1 MRQGPPADRN
11 NTGIVMCGR
20 PDFAP
25 GRGEAGRSSTRR
37 CGRGALSRRA
47 NSEEEVVRFVIAGV
61 LRRYAPPPVLLSLA
75 VLNGLAVG
83 APSMAQPVEEEI
95 IITAPGGA
103 AATEA
108 QRFPGN
114 VQAAT
119 DEDLRASG
127 ALNLSDFMRQNLG
140 SVHINDAQSNP
151 YQPEL
156 FYRGFGSSSLLGF
169 PQGISVYLDGV
180 RRNELFGD
188 VINWDTVP
196 DAAMSRL
203 ELIPGSNPLF
213 GLNTL
218 GGAISMQSKSGFTHP
233 GIRAEA
239 YGGSFGRFAL
249 QAETGSDRDGRAW
262 YLTAEGFTEDGWRDF
277 SGSELGQAFGKY
289 SFQGENVDTDL
300 ALTLTDS
307 ELRGNGAAPEA
318 LLAVAGREAIFT
330 HPDITENRLAQ
341 FNLRSAWAAGARTTV
356 TGIAYYRDTDTD
368 TFNGDGSDYEECE
381 SPENAGLVCEEEDD
395 GEQPVFDQFGN
406 PIAATEDVE
415 GATENSSETSQYA
428 LGGSLQAFSDVMLGD
443 RTHRILYGGSLD
455 YGDASF
461 GQRTEL
467 ARLSEDRGTV
477 GSGFID
483 RASVTDVDTGIFH
496 GGLFVSDS
504 FALSD
509 QFDLTLSARYN
520 YTDIKLRDQLDDTD
534 DGVDDDDG
542 DAAADDDADGSS
554 LTGDHSFDRLNP
566 AIAFS
571 WYPRDRF
578 TVFGSYAESS
588 RAPTPAELTCAN
600 PDDPCR
606 LPNAFVDDPPLEQVV
621 TRTVELGVRG
631 DTAGGLRWSA
641 ALFNAVNEDDILF
654 ISDGSSTSRGFFD
667 NVGDTRRRG
676 LEFSLTG
683 SAGPVRYG
691 AHYTYINA
699 EFRDAFL
706 VNSPNHPLR
715 DPDNPDQPAPE
726 ALVVTPGNRIPGVPE
741 HLLRLNAAWDINDR
755 FTLGADMVAQSDQFF
770 RGDESNTADPLDG
783 FAIFNLNAT
792 YRFNPRAELFARVN
806 NLFDTEYETFGV
818 FGEPEEVLGPAF
830 AGARRFVGPGAP
842 FGAWIGLRMN
852 F

>member
-1 MRQGPPADRN
+1 M
-11 NTGIVMCGR
+11 
-20 PDFAP
+20 
-25 GRGEAGRSSTRR
+25 
-37 CGRGALSRRA
+37 
-47 NSEEEVVRFVIAGV
+47 RFVIAGV
-61 LRRYAPPPVLLSLA
+61 RRHCAPPPVLLSLA

-103 AATEA
+103 ATTEA

-140 SVHINDAQSNP
+140 SVHINDAQNNP

-169 PQGISVYLDGV
+169 PQGISVYVDGV

-188 VINWDTVP
+188 VVNWDTIP
-196 DAAMSRL
+196 DSAVSRL
-203 ELIPGSNPLF
+203 ELVPGSNPLF

-218 GGAISMQSKSGFTHP
+218 GGAIAMQSKSGFTHP
-233 GIRAEA
+233 GTRVEA

-249 QAETGSDRDGRAW
+249 QAETGADRGDRAW

-277 SGSELGQAFGKY
+277 SDSELGQAFGKY

-307 ELRGNGAAPEA
+307 ELRGNGAAPEE
-318 LLAVAGREAIFT
+318 LLAVEGREAVFT

-341 FNLRSAWAAGARTTV
+341 FNLRSSWVASERTTL
-356 TGIAYYRDTDTD
+356 TGIAYYRSTDTE

-381 SPENAGLVCEEEDD
+381 SPENEGLVCEEEDD
-395 GEQPVFDQFGN
+395 GEELVFDQFGN
-406 PIAATEDVE
+406 PVAATEDVE

-428 LGGSLQAFSDVMLGD
+428 LGGSLQAFSDVVIGA
-443 RTHRILYGGSLD
+443 RNHRILYGASID
-455 YGDASF
+455 YGDANF
-461 GQRTEL
+461 QQRTEL
-467 ARLSEDRGTV
+467 ARLTGDRGTI

-483 RASVTDVDTGIFH
+483 QASVTDVDTETFH
-496 GGLFVSDS
+496 GGLFISDT

-509 QFDLTLSARYN
+509 QLDLTLSARYN
-520 YTDIKLRDQLDDTD
+520 YTDIKLRDQLDDEDGAADDVD
-534 DGVDDDDG
+534 DG
-542 DAAADDDADGSS
+542 AADDDDDSS
-554 LTGDHSFDRLNP
+554 LTGDHNFDRLNP
-566 AIAFS
+566 AIAVS
-571 WYPRDRF
+571 WFPRERI

-606 LPNAFVDDPPLEQVV
+606 LPNAFVDDPPLDQVV
-621 TRTVELGVRG
+621 TRTFELGVRG
-631 DTAGGLRWSA
+631 DTIGGLRWSV
-641 ALFNAVNEDDILF
+641 ALFDALNKDDILF
-654 ISDGSSTSRGFFD
+654 ISDGSSTSQGFFD
-667 NVGDTRRRG
+667 NIGDTRRRG
-676 LEFSLTG
+676 LELSLTG
-683 SAGPVRYG
+683 SAGSVRYA

-715 DPDNPDQPAPE
+715 DPADPDRPAPE
-726 ALVVTPGNRIPGVPE
+726 ALVVSPGNRIPGIPE
-741 HLLRLNAAWDINDR
+741 HLLRLSAAWDINDR
-755 FTLGADMVAQSDQFF
+755 LTLGADMMTQSDQFF

-792 YRFNPRAELFARVN
+792 YRFTPRAELFARVN